1 MATVNLWMGLAGI
14 FFLLAGIFVRRN
26 QIAAARGIDKLVA
39 LAPVFIA
46 TALATFAPEHFRGPD
61 FVANMVPSYMPFRPY
76 WAYLVGCALL
86 AAALSITFRKVE
98 RASTTTL
105 GAMFFL
111 FVAMLFIP
119 AALRHPQD
127 RFTWTLVLRESS
139 FCAGAWSLAAVCWR
153 SAAPAFSRALLVYA
167 RIVLGIAAIFYG
179 VMHFLHPHL
188 ALGVPL
194 ELKLPAWIPAPIV
207 WAWLAGLILVASGL
221 ALLANKWPHH
231 AAAAIGAVM
240 TFFTVLLYGTLL
252 VHAFWGTADAVSEAI
267 NYVADT
273 MLYAG
278 SALALALA
286 LPSERIAGEAAVTRR
301 GEVREFATKER

>member
-1 MATVNLWMGLAGI
+1 MGLAGI
-14 FFLLAGIFVRRN
+14 VILLSGVFVRRGA
-26 QIAAARGIDKLVA
+26 IAAARGIDKLVT

-61 FVANMVPSYMPFRPY
+61 FVANMVPPYMPFRPY

-86 AAALSITFRKVE
+86 AAALSISFRKVE

-105 GAMFFL
+105 GTMFFL

-119 AALRHPQD
+119 AAIRHPAD

-139 FCAGAWSLAAVCWR
+139 FCAGAWSLAAICWR
-153 SAAPAFSRALLVYA
+153 SSAPTLASALLVYA

-179 VMHFLHPHL
+179 VMHFLHPNL

-194 ELKLPAWIPAPIV
+194 ELQLPPWIPVPIV
-207 WAWLAGLILVASGL
+207 WAWLAGLVLVGSGL
-221 ALLANKWPHH
+221 ALLANKWPHN
-231 AAAAIGAVM
+231 AAAAVGTVM
-240 TFFTVLLYGTLL
+240 TFFTAFLYGALL
-252 VHAFWGTADAVSEAI
+252 VHALWDTADAMSEAI

-273 MLYAG
+273 LLYAG

-286 LPSERIAGEAAVTRR
+286 VPTAQVESEFVEARWSSTREAVARQR
-301 GEVREFATKER
+301 

>member
-1 MATVNLWMGLAGI
+1 MLASANLWMGLAGI
-14 FFLLAGIFVRRN
+14 IFLVAGVFMHRN
-26 QIAAARGIDKLVA
+26 AIAAAHGLDKLVA

-61 FVANMVPSYMPFRPY
+61 FVANMVPSYMPFKPF
-76 WAYLVGCALL
+76 WAYLVGSALL

-98 RASTTTL
+98 RASTSML

-111 FVAMLFIP
+111 FVCMIFLPSAF
-119 AALRHPQD
+119 RHPAD
-127 RFTWTLVLRESS
+127 RFSWTFVLRESS
-139 FCAGAWSLAAVCWR
+139 FCAGAWALAGFHFRAR
-153 SAAPAFSRALLVYA
+153 APRVAQGFILFA

-179 VMHFLHPHL
+179 VMHFLHPTL

-194 ELKLPAWIPAPIV
+194 ELVLPAWIPVPV
-207 WAWLAGLILVASGL
+207 LWAWLAGILLLVSGL
-221 ALLANKWPHH
+221 ALLVNKRAHT
-231 AAAAIGAVM
+231 AAAAIGGVM
-240 TFFTVLLYGTLL
+240 TFFTVFLYGALL
-252 VHAFWGTADAVSEAI
+252 IHAFWGSSDAMNEAI

-286 LPSERIAGEAAVTRR
+286 LPDGESELAEP
-301 GEVREFATKER
+301 